1 MAVTTPKWSPPLAE
15 LYHQLW
21 TDYRAGIAG
30 LIRRAATSRK
40 LQVDAPLAALL
51 FSQMIE
57 GFWIGWVA
65 DPVSVK
71 KADAEKACH
80 GMLDLLLGAPSSLS
94 TRKS

>member
-1 MAVTTPKWSPPLAE
+1 M
-15 LYHQLW
+15 
-21 TDYRAGIAG
+21 
-30 LIRRAATSRK
+30 
-40 LQVDAPLAALL
+40 QVDATLAALL

-80 GMLDLLLGAPSSLS
+80 GMVDLLLGAPSSLS
-94 TRKS
+94 RKKT